1 MTKFGLNKE
10 RKVFLSSKEKGCEI
24 IYTFFSGSIFLWQ
37 LTEIALGLFIFFH
50 SIYEKK
56 KSKFMKFIAA
66 WRKPF
71 NKYIF
76 NITNMLFTGDI

>member
-1 MTKFGLNKE
+1 MPVKMTKFGLNKE

-50 SIYEKK
+50 SIDEKIKIEIYEIYSGTKK
-56 KSKFMKFIAA
+56 
-66 WRKPF
+66 
-71 NKYIF
+71 
-76 NITNMLFTGDI
+76 TL